1 MTGESLDRTLESW
14 LRDDADR
21 RVPDHLESVLAATV
35 GTRQRRQGA
44 GAWPSWSGRTRVL
57 AIAALVALAAASVT
71 LLSVGRPRPHNVPVP
86 TAVGVNG
93 VLLVRFDR
101 DLYELDANGSNRRA
115 VVVGPGGEFGAV
127 FSPDGS
133 RFAFGR
139 MDDNLSHVQIVVA
152 NVDGSRQTVM
162 LETRG
167 DESRGYAWSPDGER
181 LAILH
186 HPGALTDA
194 LSIVEVDDPASAR
207 DVPLPSGVTFGH
219 FGFGFEVGWASN
231 DELILTASFR
241 KVGQW
246 IYAIRPD
253 GSGFREIVRSPGY
266 EYVGLSAD
274 GQWLTYF
281 EYVRDS
287 LGHAVG
293 ARSHLVEVATGDDR
307 VLSSG
312 HGAWDQEL
320 VISPA
325 GTTGA
330 MVACLDNL
338 DDCDLV
344 IVSLVGSARAR
355 VIGPAGVPTPKE
367 RHFVFSPDGR
377 KIVLSRFNSPTI
389 LIDVATGEQSELGEG
404 MWIEAWQP
412 LPRP

>member
-1 MTGESLDRTLESW
+1 
-14 LRDDADR
+14 
-21 RVPDHLESVLAATV
+21 
-35 GTRQRRQGA
+35 
-44 GAWPSWSGRTRVL
+44 
-57 AIAALVALAAASVT
+57 
-71 LLSVGRPRPHNVPVP
+71 
-86 TAVGVNG
+86 
-93 VLLVRFDR
+93 
-101 DLYELDANGSNRRA
+101 
-115 VVVGPGGEFGAV
+115 
-127 FSPDGS
+127 
-133 RFAFGR
+133 
-139 MDDNLSHVQIVVA
+139 DNLSHVQIVVA

-186 HPGALTDA
+186 HAGPSSDS

-207 DVPLPSGVTFGH
+207 AVSLPRHTTYGH
-219 FGFGFEVGWASN
+219 FGFGLQVGWASS
-231 DELILTASFR
+231 DELIVTGSQR
-241 KVGQW
+241 KIGQV
-246 IYAIRPD
+246 IYAIRAD
-253 GSGFREIVRSPGY
+253 GSGFREIAKSAGY

-274 GQWLTYF
+274 GRWLTYF

-330 MVACLDNL
+330 MVACLNGFDG
-338 DDCDLV
+338 CDLV
-344 IVSLVGSARAR
+344 IVSLDGSSAAR
-355 VIGPAGVPTPKE
+355 VIGPVGGPTPKE
-367 RHFVFSPDGR
+367 RRIVYSPDGR
-377 KIVLSRFNSPTI
+377 KILVSRYNQPTI
-389 LIDVATGEQSELGEG
+389 VIDVATGEQTELGEG
-404 MWIEAWQP
+404 IWIEAWQP